1 MTDTTRQRNKAIAL
15 IPARGGSKGIKDKNI
30 VPLAGKPLL
39 GYAIEAALRS
49 GVVGRVV
56 VSSDSEGILA
66 VGAALGAET
75 LLRPSEFATD
85 LASTD
90 DAIAHFIAAL
100 QIAPETLIVL
110 LQPTSP
116 LRTAAH
122 IADAV
127 ALWREKQPA
136 CLVSVFE
143 PIEHPAKSFRLDQD
157 GTLTGMFSA
166 DAPFQP
172 RQILPKAFMPN
183 GAIYVFSAGAFLV
196 SGTIPRKG
204 LLPFFMD
211 RNSSLDIDCLEDLA
225 VAERYL
231 QKSSHD

>member
-1 MTDTTRQRNKAIAL
+1 MPSFPRAGDRR
-15 IPARGGSKGIKDKNI
+15 GSKIRTSFRLLANRCS
-30 VPLAGKPLL
+30 VTPLKRRCDLAWSAGWLF
-39 GYAIEAALRS
+39 LRT
-49 GVVGRVV
+49 
-56 VSSDSEGILA
+56 SEGILA

-116 LRTAAH
+116 LRNAAH

-183 GAIYVFSAGAFLV
+183 GAIYVFSAGAFLA